1 MARKISPRNPTRAP
15 MKASIAAMNRNPIK
29 PDRSLARKAPMK
41 RVAMTRQMRRA
52 QVDRGHGKLDDVG
65 DAGDHGLHGH
75 NVSPDRGDSGGRPR
89 G

>member
-1 MARKISPRNPTRAP
+1 
-15 MKASIAAMNRNPIK
+15 
-29 PDRSLARKAPMK
+29 MK